1 MLYKAK
7 RTKLPLIYIKY
18 IKKTPKLYLIE
29 HAIQYR
35 ISQFQLYLKC
45 IFLRFL
51 FTVKRN
57 NRIKI
62 IMTRNYIDNRVQK

>member
-35 ISQFQLYLKC
+35 ISLFQLYLKC
-45 IFLRFL
+45 IFSCVLTHRQNGCYL
-51 FTVKRN
+51 ENSLNLST
-57 NRIKI
+57 I
-62 IMTRNYIDNRVQK
+62 YGYL